1 MDKREP
7 ERKNVERVETAW
19 LGLKAPVEWFE
30 ELDAWR
36 ELQDFT
42 PKPSRPAAIRSSAMR
57 SAMTLVGMCSAS
69 ALRKIAPSV
78 SAIARTRRSV
88 SSSLQS

>member
-42 PKPSRPAAIRSSAMR
+42 PKPSRPAAIRWIVWQFLTKQEERA
-57 SAMTLVGMCSAS
+57 A
-69 ALRKIAPSV
+69 RKAE
-78 SAIARTRRSV
+78 RK
-88 SSSLQS
+88 